1 MTGCCTLYIQ
11 EHEGRSG
18 ETINFG
24 MFPPPTMDSNL
35 ILKFLPAGQCMSLG
49 GEKCR
54 DGDIARG
61 TGFERNQFEAPDAV
75 ARWKGGMA

>member
-1 MTGCCTLYIQ
+1 
-11 EHEGRSG
+11 
-18 ETINFG
+18 
-24 MFPPPTMDSNL
+24 MDSNL